1 MNALLNKTKASLVP
15 TLIYQLLLLT
25 NDSVSR
31 VVLMSILLNI
41 RKKCQPSQLP
51 SIISHFAFALKS
63 NPVLMCYLT

>member
-1 MNALLNKTKASLVP
+1 MNALLNKTKPSLVP

-41 RKKCQPSQLP
+41 RKKC
-51 SIISHFAFALKS
+51 IISHFAFALKS
-63 NPVLMCYLT
+63 NPVLMCYLA